1 MRAEVV
7 TSSDCNIAPVNSKPV
22 RGGMAYF
29 FTLSAGIA
37 KAQKTKEAN
46 PPDRKL
52 EKPVLICS
60 NDIKSRHSVS

>member
-1 MRAEVV
+1 M
-7 TSSDCNIAPVNSKPV
+7 T
-22 RGGMAYF
+22 YF

-60 NDIKSRHSVS
+60 NDIKIPGIQ